1 MTSTLIP
8 LIASILAAVHAPEA
22 KEAKTPDKY
31 VMLAAIVADRGDLP
45 MGEKILRDGLQ
56 EFPAASGMHLVLGR
70 ILEKKGAAAE
80 AFYEYQWEVALSG
93 VDSEPGDEASA
104 RTVMLLQKQSPAR
117 AEMVAVMHALQ
128 IAQSSPTAAVAALES
143 IVKTR
148 GHRAVLDLY
157 SAEISSMAG
166 DDAAAIASFKRTIEE
181 APALVPAYVELSH
194 VLAKQGHEA
203 EAKALLEQARRID
216 PTNWRL
222 AAR

>member
-1 MTSTLIP
+1 MTTTLIP

-104 RTVMLLQKQSPAR
+104 RTVMDSLRFNGSKC
-117 AEMVAVMHALQ
+117 ALNVFVSKLR
-128 IAQSSPTAAVAALES
+128 IENTTTFGWPG
-143 IVKTR
+143 TR
-148 GHRAVLDLY
+148 
-157 SAEISSMAG
+157 
-166 DDAAAIASFKRTIEE
+166 
-181 APALVPAYVELSH
+181 
-194 VLAKQGHEA
+194 
-203 EAKALLEQARRID
+203 
-216 PTNWRL
+216 
-222 AAR
+222 